1 MISFDKTAIE
11 NLEHLNKI
19 NLINS
24 ATGYKSA
31 SLIGTKSKKGIS
43 NLAIFSSVTHFGSAP
58 AIYGFIVRPT
68 TVRRNTYDNIKESG
82 IFTLNPVFEEK
93 ITDAHHTSAKYDDE
107 ISEFNKTSFEEEYKE
122 NWNAP
127 FVKNAPLQIAM
138 KFLEEVH
145 IKVNGTILILASVEK
160 IHVRKEMLSE
170 DYFINLSKGNIA
182 AINGLDGY
190 SVPKETT
197 RLPYQRPK
205 KQEII

>member
-1 MISFDKTAIE
+1 MISFDKAAIE

-31 SLIGTKSKKGIS
+31 NLIGTKSKEGVS

-58 AIYGFIVRPT
+58 PIYGFIVRPT
-68 TVRRNTYDNIKESG
+68 TVRRNTYDNIKETG
-82 IFTLNPVFEEK
+82 VFTLNPVFEEK
-93 ITDAHHTSAKYDDE
+93 ITEAHHTSAKYPAE
-107 ISEFNKTSFEEEYKE
+107 ISEFDKTTFEEEYKE

-145 IKVNGTILILASVEK
+145 IKANGTILLLASVEE
-160 IHVRKEMLSE
+160 IYVHEEMISE
-170 DYFINLSKGNIA
+170 DYFINLSKGKIA

-190 SVPKETT
+190 SVPKETK

-205 KQEII
+205 K

>member
-1 MISFDKTAIE
+1 MISFDKKAIE

-31 SLIGTKSKKGIS
+31 NLIGTKSKEGIS
-43 NLAIFSSVTHFGSAP
+43 NLAIFSSVIHFGSSP
-58 AIYGFIVRPT
+58 AIYGFVLRPT
-68 TVRRNTYDNIKESG
+68 TVRRNTYDNIKETG
-82 IFTLNPVFEEK
+82 VFTLNSVFEEK
-93 ITDAHHTSAKYDDE
+93 FTDAHHTSAKYPKG
-107 ISEFNKTSFEEEYKE
+107 ISEFDKTTFEEEYKD
-122 NWNAP
+122 NWHAP

-145 IKVNGTILILASVEK
+145 IKANDTILLLASVEK
-160 IHVRKEMLSE
+160 IHVRKEMVSE

-190 SVPKETT
+190 SVPKETK

-205 KQEII
+205 K

>member
-1 MISFDKTAIE
+1 MISFDKAAIE

-31 SLIGTKSKKGIS
+31 NLIGTKSKEGVS

-58 AIYGFIVRPT
+58 PIYGFIVRPT
-68 TVRRNTYDNIKESG
+68 TVRRNTYDNIKETG
-82 IFTLNPVFEEK
+82 VFTLNPVFEEK
-93 ITDAHHTSAKYDDE
+93 ITEAHHTSAKYPAE
-107 ISEFNKTSFEEEYKE
+107 ISEFDKTTFEEEYKE

-145 IKVNGTILILASVEK
+145 IKANGTILLLASVEE
-160 IHVRKEMLSE
+160 IYVHEEMISE
-170 DYFINLSKGNIA
+170 DYFINLSKGKIA

-190 SVPKETT
+190 SFPKETK

-205 KQEII
+205 K

>member
-1 MISFDKTAIE
+1 MISFDKKAIE

-31 SLIGTKSKKGIS
+31 NLIGTKSKEGIS
-43 NLAIFSSVTHFGSAP
+43 NLAIFSSVIHLGSTP
-58 AIYGFIVRPT
+58 AIYGFVFRPT
-68 TVRRNTYDNIKESG
+68 TVRRNTYDNIKETG
-82 IFTLNPVFEEK
+82 VFTLNPVFEEK
-93 ITDAHHTSAKYDDE
+93 ITDAHHTSAKYPKG
-107 ISEFNKTSFEEEYKE
+107 ISEFDKTTFEEEYKE
-122 NWNAP
+122 NWHAP

-138 KFLEEVH
+138 KFLEQVH
-145 IKVNGTILILASVEK
+145 IKANNTILLLASVEK
-160 IHVRKEMLSE
+160 IYVRKEMISE

-190 SVPKETT
+190 SVPKEIK

-205 KQEII
+205 K

>member
-1 MISFDKTAIE
+1 MISFDKKAIE

-31 SLIGTKSKKGIS
+31 NLIGTKSKQGIS
-43 NLAIFSSVTHFGSAP
+43 NLAIFSSVTHFGSDP

-68 TVRRNTYDNIKESG
+68 TVRRNTYDNIKETG
-82 IFTLNPVFEEK
+82 VFTLNPVFEEK
-93 ITDAHHTSAKYDDE
+93 ISDAHHTSAKYSEE
-107 ISEFNKTSFEEEYKE
+107 ISEFDKTTFEEEYKE
-122 NWNAP
+122 CWNAP

-145 IKVNGTILILASVEK
+145 IKANDTLLILASVEK
-160 IHVRKEMLSE
+160 IYVRKEMVSK
-170 DYFINLSKGNIA
+170 DYFINLSKGKIA
-182 AINGLDGY
+182 TVNGLDGY

-205 KQEII
+205 K